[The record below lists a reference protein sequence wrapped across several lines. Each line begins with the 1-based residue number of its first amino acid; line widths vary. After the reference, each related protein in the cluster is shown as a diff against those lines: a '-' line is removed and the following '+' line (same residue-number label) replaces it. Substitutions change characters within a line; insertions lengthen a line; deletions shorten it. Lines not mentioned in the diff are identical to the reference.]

1 MSNEVQDFQKDVIE
15 KSHRIPVLVDFWA
28 EWCGPCKVLSPVLE
42 KLSNESNGNWVLA
55 KIDTDKNQ
63 ELAAKYGIRGIPNC
77 KLFSKG
83 EVVNEFTGA
92 LPEQAVKEWLKKS
105 IPSKFADSIE
115 KAKQLLRDGNETD
128 AKVVLEEVLRG
139 DMNIAEVKI
148 LLAKVLLFEEPKE
161 AIRLVENADSSGE
174 YHELAESIKTLIELL
189 EYTDKIPDGEVMI
202 NYSNAIEDLKN
213 KNFDASLEK
222 FIDVIR
228 QDRHY
233 DDDGSRKACIAI
245 FKYLGEDHPIT
256 NKHRREFGSAL
267 YV

>member
-1 MSNEVQDFQKDVIE
+1 MSYEVQDFQKDVLE
-15 KSHRIPVLVDFWA
+15 KSHQVPVLVDFWA

-42 KLSNESNGNWVLA
+42 KLAKESNGNWALA

-83 EVVNEFTGA
+83 EVINEFTGA

-115 KAKQLLRDGNETD
+115 KAKQLLRDGNEAD
-128 AKVVLEEVLRG
+128 AKVILEEVLQG
-139 DMNIAEVKI
+139 DMNNDEVKI

-161 AIRLVENADSSGE
+161 AIRLLQNSDGTGE
-174 YHELAESIKTLIELL
+174 YHELADALKTIMALL
-189 EYTDKIPDGEVMI
+189 DRTDKLPNGDVM
-202 NYSNAIEDLKN
+202 NEYSNAIEDLTN

-228 QDRHY
+228 EDRHY

-245 FKYLGEDHPIT
+245 FKYLGEEHPTTI
-256 NKHRREFGSAL
+256 KRRREFGSAL

>member
-1 MSNEVQDFQKDVIE
+1 MSNEIKDFQKDVIE
-15 KSHRIPVLVDFWA
+15 KSHKIPVLVDFWA

-42 KLSNESNGNWVLA
+42 KLVNESNGDWTLA

-63 ELAAKYGIRGIPNC
+63 ELAAKYEIRGIPNC

-83 EVVNEFTGA
+83 KVINEFTGA
-92 LPEQAVKEWLKKS
+92 LPEHAVKEWLNKS

-115 KAKQLLRDGNETD
+115 KAKQMLSEGNETD
-128 AKVVLEEVLRG
+128 AKVILEEVLRG
-139 DMNIAEVKI
+139 DMNNDEVKI
-148 LLAKVLLFEEPKE
+148 LLAKVLLFDEPKE
-161 AIRLVENADSSGE
+161 AIRLVQNADGTGE
-174 YHELAESIKTLIELL
+174 NHELAEAIKTIIELL
-189 EYTDKIPDGEVMI
+189 ENSDKLPDGDVKI

-213 KNFDASLEK
+213 KNFDGSLEK

-228 QDRHY
+228 RDRNY
-233 DDDGSRKACIAI
+233 DDDGSRKACVAI

>member
-1 MSNEVQDFQKDVIE
+1 
-15 KSHRIPVLVDFWA
+15 VLVDFWA
-28 EWCGPCKVLSPVLE
+28 EWCGPCKVLSPVLK
-42 KLSNESNGNWVLA
+42 KLVTESNGDWTLA

-105 IPSKFADSIE
+105 IPGKFADSIK
-115 KAKQLLRDGNETD
+115 KAKQLLGKGSEMD
-128 AKVVLEEVLRG
+128 AKVILEEVLRR
-139 DMNIAEVKI
+139 DMNNDEVKI
-148 LLAKVLLFEEPKE
+148 LLAKVLLFDEPKE
-161 AIRLVENADSSGE
+161 AIRLVQNADGSGE
-174 YHELAESIKTLIELL
+174 YFDIAESIKTIIELL
-189 EYTDKIPDGEVMI
+189 DKKDKLPDTDVMDK
-202 NYSNAIEDLKN
+202 YSNAIEDLKN

-228 QDRHY
+228 EDRQY

-245 FKYLGEDHPIT
+245 FKYLGEEHPIT
-256 NKHRREFGSAL
+256 IKHRREFGSAL

>member
-1 MSNEVQDFQKDVIE
+1 MDFEVKDFQKEVIE
-15 KSHRIPVLVDFWA
+15 KSQQIPVLVDFWA

-42 KLSNESNGNWVLA
+42 KLVKDANGNWALA

-77 KLFSKG
+77 KLFSNG

-92 LPEQAVKEWLKKS
+92 LPEQAVREWLKKS
-105 IPSKFADSIE
+105 IPSKFADSIK
-115 KAKQLLRDGNETD
+115 KAKQLLHEGNETD
-128 AKVVLEEVLRG
+128 AKVILEEVLQG
-139 DMNIAEVKI
+139 DMNNDEVKI
-148 LLAKVLLFEEPKE
+148 LLAKVLLFGEPNE
-161 AIRLVENADSSGE
+161 AMRLLQNADGTGE
-174 YHELAESIKTLIELL
+174 YHELGESIKSIMELL
-189 EYTDKIPDGEVMI
+189 EKADKFPDGDVKI
-202 NYSNAIEDLKN
+202 KYSNAIKDLKN

-228 QDRHY
+228 ENRHY

-256 NKHRREFGSAL
+256 IKHRREFGSAL

>member
-1 MSNEVQDFQKDVIE
+1 MSYEVQNFQNDVIE
-15 KSHRIPVLVDFWA
+15 TSHQIPVLVDFWA

-42 KLSNESNGNWVLA
+42 KLVNESNGNWALA

-83 EVVNEFTGA
+83 EVINEFTGA

-105 IPSKFADSIE
+105 IPSKFAESIE
-115 KAKQLLRDGNETD
+115 KAKQLLKDGNETD
-128 AKVVLEEVLRG
+128 AKVILEEVLSG
-139 DMNIAEVKI
+139 DMNNDEVKI
-148 LLAKVLLFEEPKE
+148 LLAKVLLFDEPKE
-161 AIRLVENADSSGE
+161 AIRLVQNADGSGE
-174 YHELAESIKTLIELL
+174 YLEIAESIKTIIELL
-189 EYTDKIPDGEVMI
+189 DKKDKLPDADVMDE
-202 NYSNAIEDLKN
+202 YSNAIEDLKN

-228 QDRHY
+228 EDRQY

-245 FKYLGEDHPIT
+245 FKYLGEEHPIT
-256 NKHRREFGSAL
+256 IKHRREFGSAL